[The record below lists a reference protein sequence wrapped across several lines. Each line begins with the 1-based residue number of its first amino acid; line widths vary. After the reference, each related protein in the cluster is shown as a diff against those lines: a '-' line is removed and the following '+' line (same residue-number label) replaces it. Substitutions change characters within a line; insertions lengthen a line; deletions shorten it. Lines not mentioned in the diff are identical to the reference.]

1 MSPEGPPPS
10 SDNSKPDVPPGFS
23 ITPTQGPPSPQ
34 EGSTFLPNIDG
45 LLKKQAAETARNL
58 AFILVGLLAASVFVQ
73 YAALAVLVWCNK
85 ADVIPH
91 FEHLFNAWLPVIAGL
106 ASSAVTYYLTKK

>member
-1 MSPEGPPPS
+1 MSPDSLPPANPNADAPAGS
-10 SDNSKPDVPPGFS
+10 S
-23 ITPTQGPPSPQ
+23 ITPTRQPPSPQ
-34 EGSTFLPNIDG
+34 EGSTFLPNIDD
-45 LLKKQAAETARNL
+45 LLKQQLAETAKNL
-58 AFILVGLLAASVFVQ
+58 AFLLIGM
-73 YAALAVLVWCNK
+73 LAVTIVGQYVALGMLVWFNK